1 MPPAR
6 PLPVIDEVHLAD
18 VTDDCPSLQR
28 DLLRLWAEAARGYAT
43 AFDPEGTQVAW
54 REAVH
59 ALRGAAG
66 AIGAAEVLAA
76 TDAASLASGLVGRR
90 LAARRLREAT
100 ERSIEEAVRRAWRG

>member
-1 MPPAR
+1 MSPTR
-6 PLPVIDEVHLAD
+6 PDLILDDAHLAD
-18 VTDDCPSLQR
+18 VTDGCAGLQR

-43 AFDPEGTQVAW
+43 AFDPDGDTRAW

-59 ALRGAAG
+59 AMRGAAG

-76 TDAASLASGLVGRR
+76 TEAASLASDALGRS

-100 ERSIEEAVRRAWRG
+100 ERSVQEAIRRSW